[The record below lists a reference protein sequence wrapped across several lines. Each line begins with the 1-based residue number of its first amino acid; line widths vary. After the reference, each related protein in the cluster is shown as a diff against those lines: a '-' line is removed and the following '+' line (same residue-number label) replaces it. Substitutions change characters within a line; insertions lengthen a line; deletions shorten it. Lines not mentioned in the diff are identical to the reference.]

1 MLNRWNFLK
10 TGFYE
15 GIKPDFDASH
25 PEQCGLKSFDQRNK
39 IMIATMIAT
48 RGAAMM
54 KSFKGLFTM
63 DRSMPNLVP
72 SGTKYMW
79 HFGHFPELG

>member
-1 MLNRWNFLK
+1 M
-10 TGFYE
+10 
-15 GIKPDFDASH
+15 
-25 PEQCGLKSFDQRNK
+25 
-39 IMIATMIAT
+39 IMIAPMIAT
-48 RGAAMM
+48 IGAAMM

-79 HFGHFPELG
+79 HFGHFPEFG

>member
-1 MLNRWNFLK
+1 MQFEISL
-10 TGFYE
+10 
-15 GIKPDFDASH
+15 
-25 PEQCGLKSFDQRNK
+25 DQRIM

-48 RGAAMM
+48 IGAAMM
-54 KSFKGLFTM
+54 KSCKGLFTM

-79 HFGHFPELG
+79 HFGHFPEFG